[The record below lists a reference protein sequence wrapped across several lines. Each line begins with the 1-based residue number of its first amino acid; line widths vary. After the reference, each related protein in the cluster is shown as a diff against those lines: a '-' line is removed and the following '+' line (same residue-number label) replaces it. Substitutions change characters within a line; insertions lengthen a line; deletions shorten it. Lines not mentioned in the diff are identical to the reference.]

1 MIVNLSA
8 AELAQ
13 ELREIEAESIGW
25 SPLDKGIYLHRGA
38 QEGSPADL
46 VIEVVGL
53 PDATMAGL
61 NLLLITG

>member
-8 AELAQ
+8 TELSR
-13 ELREIEAESIGW
+13 ELREIEAESMGW
-25 SPLDKGIYLHRGA
+25 CPLDKGIYLHRGA

-53 PDATMAGL
+53 PDAAMMGL
-61 NLLLITG
+61 NLLLMTG